1 MNNYN
6 EEEQK
11 RIFSDNLRFYL
22 NLRGF
27 TQAELAQKLGLRQS
41 TVAEWFY
48 GRKYPRPKNMQL
60 IADILG
66 VYLTDLRDP
75 RNKKKNVIPVLG
87 YVRAGIPID
96 AIEEILDYEEISE
109 DMARQGEHFAL
120 RIKGDSMEPRM
131 KEGDIVIIRR
141 QKTVDNGDIAVI
153 LINGN
158 DATIKRFYKSAT
170 GISLISFNSNYE
182 PFTFSS
188 QEVNELPVCVIGK
201 VVELRAKF

>member
-120 RIKGDSMEPRM
+120 RIKGDSMEPEFSDGDRVCV
-131 KEGDIVIIRR
+131 KVQPSVEFGEIGVFLVNGDAFIKKYEQNRLVSLNEAYSDIVLGSYDSVFC
-141 QKTVDNGDIAVI
+141 KG
-153 LINGN
+153 
-158 DATIKRFYKSAT
+158 K
-170 GISLISFNSNYE
+170 
-182 PFTFSS
+182 
-188 QEVNELPVCVIGK
+188 VIGK
-201 VVELRAKF
+201 LNMSDFSLG